1 VPSWI
6 VLLSLNT
13 EFHGGPHAT
22 FAAKLNLNQRWGI
35 LSAGGIV
42 DMALKQQIISDL
54 TASMKAQ
61 SAARTSTLRMVKAA
75 VMNREIEKGG
85 ELDEEELMKLLRSLV
100 KQRHDS
106 VEQYEKGGREDL
118 AGKEKAEIEIIETYL
133 PQAASREDVEAAVS
147 AAVLETGA
155 NSMKEMGKVMKAAQA
170 ALAGKNA
177 DGRMLSEIV
186 KAKLGG

>member
-1 VPSWI
+1 M
-6 VLLSLNT
+6 T
-13 EFHGGPHAT
+13 
-22 FAAKLNLNQRWGI
+22 
-35 LSAGGIV
+35 
-42 DMALKQQIISDL
+42 LKQQIISDL
-54 TASMKAQ
+54 TTSMKAQ
-61 SAARTSTLRMVKAA
+61 DAARTSTLRMVKAA

-85 ELDEEELMKLLRSLV
+85 ELDEDELMKLLRSLV

-118 AGKEKAEIEIIETYL
+118 AGKERAEIEIIETYL

-147 AAVLETGA
+147 AALVETGA
-155 NSMKEMGKVMKAAQA
+155 DSMKEMGKVMKAAQA

-177 DGRMLSEIV
+177 DGRMLSEVV